1 MRVLTIRMP
10 SACVTFWSN
19 RVHLERWQNVLSAVL
34 NCIIGIVGLLL
45 NTAVILS
52 LFKTKQLESSL
63 KVLILCLCLSDLCF
77 LGTTGILDTI
87 VFLKPD
93 ADCILEIT
101 AEFFKA
107 LFGHSSASLTIAIG
121 IHRFAYTQGSYII
134 GHNIDKIKLCIYCLV
149 STLFALSTAAFYMI
163 ASIYEFYHL
172 AHVVVLSIDLVLL
185 ILILVS
191 YMCLY
196 RNVVRH
202 VKNSDNLRRADGI
215 DQQGPGQRGR
225 AVSSDA
231 VSMTRIINR
240 IIIVAHSCYTPY
252 VIIGLVQSLRPNIS
266 SQIHS
271 SMTISFLVITFSLVL
286 VNSIMNAV
294 IFLMGNR
301 KSRQF
306 ILEMFLTK
314 CDRILVF

>member
-1 MRVLTIRMP
+1 MP

-19 RVHLERWQNVLSAVL
+19 GVHLERWQVVFSAAL
-34 NCIIGIVGLLL
+34 NCIIGIIGLLL
-45 NTAVILS
+45 NTAVIMS

-63 KVLILCLCLSDLCF
+63 KVLILCLSLSDLCF
-77 LGTTGILDTI
+77 LGTTGILDT
-87 VFLKPD
+87 VVSLKPD

-101 AEFFKA
+101 AGFFKV
-107 LFGHSSASLTIAIG
+107 LFGHSSVSLTIAIG
-121 IHRFAYTQGSYII
+121 IHRFAYTQSSYKI

-149 STLFALSTAAFYMI
+149 STLFALSIAVLYMI

-185 ILILVS
+185 IMFLVL

-196 RNVVRH
+196 RNVARH

-215 DQQGPGQRGR
+215 NQQRPGQRGR
-225 AVSSDA
+225 AVPSDT

-240 IIIVAHSCYTPY
+240 IIIVVYSCYTPY
-252 VIIGLVQSLRPNIS
+252 VIIGLLQSLRPNTC
-266 SQIHS
+266 SQTHS
-271 SMTISFLVITFSLVL
+271 SMMVSFLYISFSLVH
-286 VNSIMNAV
+286 VNSVMNAV
-294 IFLMGNR
+294 IFLIGNR

-306 ILEMFLTK
+306 ILEMFMTK
-314 CDRILVF
+314 CNPILVP

>member
-1 MRVLTIRMP
+1 MP

-19 RVHLERWQNVLSAVL
+19 RVHLERWQNLFSAVL

-45 NTAVILS
+45 NTAVVLS
-52 LFKTKQLESSL
+52 LFKTKQLDSL
-63 KVLILCLCLSDLCF
+63 VKVLILCLSLSDLCF
-77 LGTTGILDTI
+77 IGTTGILDTVI
-87 VFLKPD
+87 FLKPD

-101 AEFFKA
+101 AEFFSA
-107 LFGHSSASLTIAIG
+107 LFSHSSALLTIAIG
-121 IHRFAYTQGSYII
+121 IHRMAYTQGSYKI

-149 STLFALSTAAFYMI
+149 STLLALSIATLYMI
-163 ASIYEFYHL
+163 GSIYGFYYL

-185 ILILVS
+185 ILLIVL

-202 VKNSDNLRRADGI
+202 VTNSDIVRRGDVL
-215 DQQGPGQRGR
+215 DQQRLGQRLR
-225 AVSSDA
+225 AVPSNA

-240 IIIVAHSCYTPY
+240 IIMVAHTCYTPY
-252 VIIGLVQSLRPNIS
+252 IIIGLVQSLRQSIC
-266 SQIHS
+266 SQTHS
-271 SMTISFLVITFSLVL
+271 SIMVSFLVITFSLVR
-286 VNSIMNAV
+286 VNSIINAV

-306 ILEMFLTK
+306 ILEMF
-314 CDRILVF
+314 